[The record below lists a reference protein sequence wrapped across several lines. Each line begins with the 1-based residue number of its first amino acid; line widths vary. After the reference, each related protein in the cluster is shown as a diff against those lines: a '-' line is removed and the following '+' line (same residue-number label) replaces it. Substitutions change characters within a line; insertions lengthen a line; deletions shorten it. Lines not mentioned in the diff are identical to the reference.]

1 MDYTLA
7 NELLVKQVHGIDC
20 EMIGIENAYGRV
32 LGEDFVANENVP
44 FFARSPYDGYAFRA
58 ADTRDC
64 KEGRSVMLE
73 VIDNIRAGEVSAGTV
88 VPGTA
93 IRLMTGA
100 PVPEG
105 ADAICKFEDTI
116 YTDTRVMI
124 SRVYQS
130 GENVVAIGEDIKK
143 GTVLAKKGSLIDP
156 GLIGTFASLG
166 ITECR
171 VYKKLKVGLFS
182 TGDEVISIEEL
193 LSPGKVRNSNRYII
207 GAALERAG
215 METVY
220 IGHAADDVGDLCR
233 LIKAGESMCDV
244 IISTGGVSVGD
255 YDLVPEAMLQAG
267 YEVFVRGVDI
277 KPGMACAYGV
287 KGDRLMLALSGNPA
301 SALTNLECVCLP
313 ALKKMAGFTEYQHTA
328 IKMTLEDELQKGA
341 NGIRFVRGRLEYEDG
356 RTVLKASSEQGNTVI
371 SSAIGTN
378 AYGIIKDRQGPIP
391 AGTLLDGFVLQ

>member
-1 MDYTLA
+1 
-7 NELLVKQVHGIDC
+7 
-20 EMIGIENAYGRV
+20 
-32 LGEDFVANENVP
+32 
-44 FFARSPYDGYAFRA
+44 
-58 ADTRDC
+58 
-64 KEGRSVMLE
+64 
-73 VIDNIRAGEVSAGTV
+73 
-88 VPGTA
+88 
-93 IRLMTGA
+93 
-100 PVPEG
+100 
-105 ADAICKFEDTI
+105 
-116 YTDTRVMI
+116 
-124 SRVYQS
+124 
-130 GENVVAIGEDIKK
+130 
-143 GTVLAKKGSLIDP
+143 
-156 GLIGTFASLG
+156 
-166 ITECR
+166 
-171 VYKKLKVGLFS
+171 
-182 TGDEVISIEEL
+182 
-193 LSPGKVRNSNRYII
+193 
-207 GAALERAG
+207 
-215 METVY
+215 
-220 IGHAADDVGDLCR
+220 
-233 LIKAGESMCDV
+233 MCDV